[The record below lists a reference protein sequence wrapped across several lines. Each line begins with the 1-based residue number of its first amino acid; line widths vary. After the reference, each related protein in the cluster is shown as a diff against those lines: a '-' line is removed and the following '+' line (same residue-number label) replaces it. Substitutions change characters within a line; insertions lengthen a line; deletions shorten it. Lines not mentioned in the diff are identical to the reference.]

1 MSSRILSLP
10 HDVLLLLAGHLYGL
24 EDFSN
29 LCLTCKEMR
38 SILAD
43 ALPNTILR
51 IAVRQSHFSPFPSS
65 YLLVAATARE
75 LGNWARKSTTNEE
88 TLATAFQGGFEG
100 LLGLALR
107 QCSLTMSQLRE
118 LQTIQYS
125 IVNPV
130 TNASASQQW
139 RAIPDFWSGG
149 ASDAASISA
158 DASDSFFH
166 IAVYGELFSP
176 DIETYLNGNQ
186 TLPAQ

>member
-130 TNASASQQW
+130 VNIIDQCIGQ
-139 RAIPDFWSGG
+139 P
-149 ASDAASISA
+149 
-158 DASDSFFH
+158 
-166 IAVYGELFSP
+166 AVARYS
-176 DIETYLNGNQ
+176 
-186 TLPAQ
+186 